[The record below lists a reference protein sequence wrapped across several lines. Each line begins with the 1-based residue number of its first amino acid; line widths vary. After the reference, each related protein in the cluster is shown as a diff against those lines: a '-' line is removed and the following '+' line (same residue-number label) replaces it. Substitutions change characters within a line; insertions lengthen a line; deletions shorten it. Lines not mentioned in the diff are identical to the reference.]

1 MAASDLAVLFDQYN
15 TSKKSIKKKK
25 SSEVWF
31 ASVPRASPSAI
42 ALLRLNYILV

>member
-15 TSKKSIKKKK
+15 TSKKSIQKKK

-31 ASVPRASPSAI
+31 SSLS
-42 ALLRLNYILV
+42 

>member
-15 TSKKSIKKKK
+15 TSKNKYSKIKSQ
-25 SSEVWF
+25 VRWF
-31 ASVPRASPSAI
+31 ASLPQASHSAT